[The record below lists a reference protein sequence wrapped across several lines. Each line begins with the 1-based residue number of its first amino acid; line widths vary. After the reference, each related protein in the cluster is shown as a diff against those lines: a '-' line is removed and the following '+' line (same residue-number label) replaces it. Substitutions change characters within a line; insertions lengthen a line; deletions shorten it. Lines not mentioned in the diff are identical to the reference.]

1 MIAGSVEGTQMTK
14 KLKQSKETTKSSKRA
29 EGAVK
34 PLFTLGQV
42 VATPG
47 ALAAIEKAGQQL
59 GEFLDRHVIGDWG
72 EVPPE
77 DIKENDFS
85 LKNGFRLLSAYHTSE
100 GDKLWVITE
109 ADRSSTCILL
119 PEEY

>member
-1 MIAGSVEGTQMTK
+1 M
-14 KLKQSKETTKSSKRA
+14 KS
-29 EGAVK
+29 
-34 PLFTLGQV
+34 LFTLGQV

-47 ALAAIEKAGQQL
+47 ALAAVEKAGQQP
-59 GEFLDRHVIGDWG
+59 GDFLARHVNGD
-72 EVPPE
+72 
-77 DIKENDFS
+77 
-85 LKNGFRLLSAYHTSE
+85 GFRLLSAYRTNA

>member
-1 MIAGSVEGTQMTK
+1 M
-14 KLKQSKETTKSSKRA
+14 KS
-29 EGAVK
+29 
-34 PLFTLGQV
+34 LFTLGHV

-47 ALAAIEKAGQQL
+47 ALAALEKAGQQP
-59 GEFLDRHVIGDWG
+59 GDFLARHVSGDWG

-77 DIKENDFS
+77 DIEENEYS
-85 LKNGFRLLSAYHTSE
+85 LQHGFRLLSAYHTSAGE
-100 GDKLWVITE
+100 KLWVITE